1 VKQNLPL
8 VIAAKRGNW
17 HRFLSRMRNKRFLE
31 IQKNIFARDA
41 STCQYCSLQT
51 DKYLWVVNKDH
62 DYSNN
67 HANNMTTAC
76 SFCAQC
82 FFIDCI
88 GQNNIMGGTVIYLP
102 EVSQA
107 DLNHFC
113 RVLFTSMLSDVPY
126 KGKLQSTFMSLLD
139 RTKTVEDVFGPESS
153 KPNTLGQ
160 ALIDN
165 SLSSEQLKHPML
177 KNLRILPQRKNFT
190 SEIQYWK
197 KTIFDQIPL

>member
-1 VKQNLPL
+1 MKNNLPL
-8 VIAAKRGNW
+8 IITARRGNW
-17 HRFLSRMRNKRFLE
+17 QRFLSRRRNKRFLE
-31 IQKNIFARDA
+31 IQQKVFVRDE

-51 DKYLWVVNKDH
+51 DKYLWVVNTDQ
-62 DYSNN
+62 DYANN
-67 HANNMTTAC
+67 HVNNLATAC

-88 GQNNIMGGTVIYLP
+88 GQNNRMGGTVIYLP

-113 RVLFTSMLSDVPY
+113 RVLFTSMLRDAPY

-139 RTKTVEDVFGPESS
+139 RTKVVEEVFGPESS
-153 KPNTLGQ
+153 QANTLGQ
-160 ALIDN
+160 ALIDS
-165 SLSSEQLKHPML
+165 SLSAEQLRHPLM
-177 KNLRILPQRKNFT
+177 KNLRILPNRKNFT
-190 SEIQYWK
+190 VEIEYWK